1 MAYYYEL
8 ERRPDE
14 LYHHGI
20 KGQKWGVR
28 RFQNAN
34 GSLTN
39 AGRKRMRLSEKAQAR
54 KRAKKQQ
61 MLDRK
66 DEILKSAKP
75 RDVLK
80 IQDELTMNELREATE
95 RVRLNNELKNAT
107 KVQKGKSIAERII
120 KNSNDIRKATIAV
133 VAASATVYKFR
144 KELWALL
151 NGEYINSLR
160 H

>member
-1 MAYYYEL
+1 
-8 ERRPDE
+8 
-14 LYHHGI
+14 
-20 KGQKWGVR
+20 
-28 RFQNAN
+28 
-34 GSLTN
+34 
-39 AGRKRMRLSEKAQAR
+39 MRLSERAQAR

-80 IQDELTMNELREATE
+80 IQDELTMKELREATE